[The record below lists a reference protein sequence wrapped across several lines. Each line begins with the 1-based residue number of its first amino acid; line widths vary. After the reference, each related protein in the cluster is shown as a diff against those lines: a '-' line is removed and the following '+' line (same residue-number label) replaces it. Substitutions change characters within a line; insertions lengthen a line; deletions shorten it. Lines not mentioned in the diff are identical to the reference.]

1 MIDIKEYKDM
11 DDEQL
16 VEQAAYGMFILYE
29 GMNDLAEDSDKL
41 VSLMAEVIGV
51 YEVLIAR
58 LLLQDDKEQRY
69 NMIIRNIT
77 VLMNNLQ
84 MQVGITEPDLVEQ
97 VGTVVD
103 ITNWKAKHKGTI
115 H

>member
-1 MIDIKEYKDM
+1 MIDIKDYKDM
-11 DDEQL
+11 DDDQL
-16 VEQAAYGMFILYE
+16 IDQVAYGMFILFE
-29 GMNDLAEDSDKL
+29 GMNELAEDSHKL

-58 LLLQDDKEQRY
+58 LVIQDDKEQRY
-69 NMIIRNIT
+69 NMVIRNLT

-84 MQVGITEPDLVEQ
+84 MQVGITEPDMVEQ
-97 VGTVVD
+97 AGTVVD
-103 ITNWKAKHKGTI
+103 ITNWKAKNKGTI